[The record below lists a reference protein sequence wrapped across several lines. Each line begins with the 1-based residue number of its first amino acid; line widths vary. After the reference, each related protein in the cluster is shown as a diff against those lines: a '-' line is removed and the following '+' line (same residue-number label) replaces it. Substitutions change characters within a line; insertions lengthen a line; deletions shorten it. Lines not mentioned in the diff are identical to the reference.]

1 MTLFN
6 LFRKKPEPKDVHI
19 LVPPPGEIHIERN
32 WQDCP
37 ETDTTTITI
46 GGQVESAALNAIK
59 AILKGEAHA
68 RRYGR
73 GKGLRVKRQEGIL

>member
-1 MTLFN
+1 MNILKRF
-6 LFRKKPEPKDVHI
+6 FREPKPV
-19 LVPPPGEIHIERN
+19 VVPPGEIHVTRN
-32 WQDCP
+32 WEDNP
-37 ETDTTTITI
+37 ETDTTVLTI

-73 GKGLRVKRQEGIL
+73 GKGLQVKRQEGIL

>member
-6 LFRKKPEPKDVHI
+6 LFRRKQEPKPAVS
-19 LVPPPGEIHIERN
+19 PGEIHVTRN

-73 GKGLRVKRQEGIL
+73 GKGLQIKRQEGIL

>member
-6 LFRKKPEPKDVHI
+6 LFRRKPEPKPIPVV
-19 LVPPPGEIHIERN
+19 VPPPGEIHIERN

-37 ETDTTTITI
+37 ETDTTVLTI

-59 AILKGEAHA
+59 LILKGEAHV
-68 RRYGR
+68 RHYGK
-73 GKGLRVKRQEGIL
+73 GKGLKVKRQEGIL

>member
-1 MTLFN
+1 MSIFN
-6 LFRKKPEPKDVHI
+6 LFRKQPEPKPAVS
-19 LVPPPGEIHIERN
+19 PGEIHVERN

-46 GGQVESAALNAIK
+46 GGQVESAALEAIRL
-59 AILKGEAHA
+59 ILKGKAHV

-73 GKGLRVKRQEGIL
+73 DKGLQVKRQEGIL

>member
-6 LFRKKPEPKDVHI
+6 LFRRKQEPKPAVS
-19 LVPPPGEIHIERN
+19 PGEIHVTRN

-37 ETDTTTITI
+37 ETDTTVLTI
-46 GGQVESAALNAIK
+46 GGQVESAALEAIRL
-59 AILKGEAHA
+59 ILKGKAHV

-73 GKGLRVKRQEGIL
+73 DKGLQIKRQEGIL